1 MMVTAT
7 AREDF
12 GLMPVA
18 LNLESLV
25 VFAAPH
31 VFTELSNPDAAT
43 LAQQLDRQ
51 YPWSNQSLL
60 SNHVTKFTA
69 FSQPILA
76 LQ

>member
-43 LAQQLDRQ
+43 LAQQLDR
-51 YPWSNQSLL
+51 
-60 SNHVTKFTA
+60 
-69 FSQPILA
+69 
-76 LQ
+76 